1 MLKTI
6 AVKDVRMGMFIHELK
21 GPWMDHPFWSS
32 QFVLSDPQDLKKLL
46 ASPIKQVVI
55 DTRWGLDVE
64 SSQDETVE
72 STQMTDKEMAML
84 ELDGPVDDSQPFHN
98 PPSNTPVF
106 NPDTLKKTTLE
117 AEREQAAKI
126 IASSRNAI
134 ASMFKD
140 LRMGKAIETA
150 AVMPIVEEISA
161 SVERNVHAL
170 ISLVRLKTADD
181 YTYMHSVAVCALMT
195 ALARQL
201 QLSDA
206 EVKQAGL
213 AGLMHDMGKA
223 GIPLQ
228 ILNKPGSLTDNEFSV
243 VQEHPKLGYDML
255 VKANI
260 SDPVTLDVC
269 LHHHEKIDGSGYPE
283 KLSSDQISLFAKMG
297 AICDVYDAVT
307 STRAYKPAWEP
318 GMALKRMAS
327 WNGHFDPVVFKA
339 FVKSLGIYP
348 IGTVVMLKSGR
359 LAVVVRQSPG
369 SLLKPVVK
377 AFFSTKSQMH
387 LPVVELDLSKNVDEI
402 IGNESVATWG
412 IGNIDHLWSN
422 H

>member
-1 MLKTI
+1 
-6 AVKDVRMGMFIHELK
+6 MGMYIHELK
-21 GPWMDHPFWSS
+21 GPWMDHPFWSTK
-32 QFVLSDPQDLKKLL
+32 FVLKDPEDLKKLL
-46 ASPIKQVVI
+46 ASPIKELVI
-55 DTRWGLDVE
+55 DTLWGLDVE
-64 SSQDETVE
+64 SSQEASVQSVE
-72 STQMTDKEMAML
+72 MTDKEMAML
-84 ELDGPVDDSQPFHN
+84 ELDGPATDRQQLNSAPVA
-98 PPSNTPVF
+98 PPIPKPEKV
-106 NPDTLKKTTLE
+106 KTTLE

-126 IASSRNAI
+126 IASSRTAV

-140 LRMGKAIETA
+140 LRMGKVIEKD

-161 SVERNVHAL
+161 SVARNVHAL
-170 ISLVRLKTADD
+170 ISVVRLKTTDD

-195 ALARQL
+195 ALAREL
-201 QLSDA
+201 KLSED

-223 GIPLQ
+223 AIPME
-228 ILNKPGSLTDNEFSV
+228 ILNKPGALTDHEFDV
-243 VQEHPKLGYDML
+243 VRGHPKLGYDML
-255 VKANI
+255 LKADI

-269 LHHHEKIDGSGYPE
+269 LHHHEKMDGSGYPE
-283 KLSSDQISLFAKMG
+283 KLAADQISLFAKMG

-327 WNGHFDPVVFKA
+327 WAGHFDTAVFKA

-348 IGTVVMLKSGR
+348 IGTVVILKSGR
-359 LAVVVRQSPG
+359 LAVVVKQNQN

-377 AFFSTKSQMH
+377 AFFSTKSKIH
-387 LPVVELDLSKNVDEI
+387 IPVIELDLSKNMDEI
-402 IGNESVATWG
+402 VGNDSAATWG
-412 IGNIDHLWSN
+412 VGNIDHLWAN

>member
-1 MLKTI
+1 
-6 AVKDVRMGMFIHELK
+6 MGMFIHELK
-21 GPWMDHPFWSS
+21 GPWMDHPFWTS

-98 PPSNTPVF
+98 PSANTPVF
-106 NPDTLKKTTLE
+106 NPDKLKKTTLE

>member
-6 AVKDVRMGMFIHELK
+6 AIKEVRLGMYIQELK
-21 GPWMDHPFWSS
+21 GPWMDHPFWRTK
-32 QFVLSDPQDLKKLL
+32 FVLNDPVDLQKLR
-46 ASPIKQVVI
+46 ASSLKEVVI
-55 DTRWGLDVE
+55 DASQGLDVVAE
-64 SSQDETVE
+64 PDTADRQL
-72 STQMTDKEMAML
+72 TDKEMAML
-84 ELDGPVDDSQPFHN
+84 ELDGPVVADNAGDGK
-98 PPSNTPVF
+98 
-106 NPDTLKKTTLE
+106 LKPATLE

-126 IASSRNAI
+126 IASSRRAI
-134 ASMFKD
+134 ESMFKD
-140 LRMGKAIETA
+140 LRMGKAIEA
-150 AVMPIVEEISA
+150 EAVMPLVEEISA
-161 SVERNVHAL
+161 SVTRNVHAL
-170 ISLVRLKTADD
+170 ISLVRLKTVDD

-195 ALARQL
+195 ALAKEL
-201 QLSDA
+201 KLSEA

-223 GIPLQ
+223 GIPQQ
-228 ILNKPGSLTDNEFSV
+228 ILNKPGSLTDSEFDV
-243 VQEHPKLGYDML
+243 IRTHPKLGHDML
-255 VKANI
+255 LQANI
-260 SDPVTLDVC
+260 SDTVTLDVC

-283 KLSSDQISLFAKMG
+283 HLSGDQMTIFAKMG

-327 WNGHFDPVVFKA
+327 WSGHFDPEVFKA

-359 LAVVVRQSPG
+359 LAVVVKQTPD

-377 AFFSTKSQMH
+377 AFFSTKSKIH
-387 LPVVELDLSKNVDEI
+387 IPVVELDLSKGMDEI
-402 IGNESVATWG
+402 IGNDSVATWG
-412 IGNIDHLWSN
+412 VGNIDHLWSN